1 MAIIRDA
8 GALVGTNEETLQEVA
23 AGATHEGAEVDVL
36 GSNSTDGT
44 LHLYVVTQGSAK
56 GSVDV
61 QLNQR
66 RVSGQAYKDPSTVL
80 NVPVSTTKQL
90 FKRGY
95 YEVDRYAQVT
105 VTNNDASNPVQVAV
119 LYSVVKYS

>member
-23 AGATHEGAEVDVL
+23 AGATYEGAEVDVL
-36 GSNSTDGT
+36 GSNSADGT
-44 LHLYVVTQGSAK
+44 LHLYVVTQGEAE

-119 LYSVVKYS
+119 LYNVVKYS